1 MYGRIAQ
8 SVERWSNKPLVK
20 GSSPFVTTILFLCF
34 LVVGSHASQPCAWG
48 SLRRTQAAFVA
59 ERLRRYV
66 QVVVNFVGV
75 GSIPTECKP
84 LFWSPSSFLFRSFLL
99 VLYAS
104 SVHIGIGGRWGR
116 RLKGGE
122 LILVPFSARGL
133 RGERSS
139 ETNHKKETKSVFLSW
154 RYRDSSPGRADHN
167 R

>member
-48 SLRRTQAAFVA
+48 SLRSTQAAFVA

-84 LFWSPSSFLFRSFLL
+84 LFWSLPPSCFVPFCSY
-99 VLYAS
+99 VS
-104 SVHIGIGGRWGR
+104 SAHREIGGRWGR
-116 RLKGGE
+116 GLKGGE
-122 LILVPFSARGL
+122 FLLAPFLAGGL
-133 RGERSS
+133 RGGRPG
-139 ETNHKKETKSVFLSW
+139 ETKRKQKVFF
-154 RYRDSSPGRADHN
+154 
-167 R
+167 